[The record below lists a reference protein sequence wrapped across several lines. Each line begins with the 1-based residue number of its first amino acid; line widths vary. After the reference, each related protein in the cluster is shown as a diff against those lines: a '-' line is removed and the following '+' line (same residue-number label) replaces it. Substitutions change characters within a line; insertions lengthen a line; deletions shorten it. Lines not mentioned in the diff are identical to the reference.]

1 MQHFLTLL
9 LFAILCSSGV
19 KHPTD
24 EYTYKVK
31 NLKPRDY
38 GIDAGT
44 WEKALSILNRRLSNN
59 EQDVQ
64 ALYLRAVT
72 RREMGIRKALILRK
86 MDWKRSTEDFEQ
98 ILEKDSLYHDV
109 LYQYGL
115 LQQYKKEF
123 EKAFELMHRQ
133 QQLSGKKGY
142 IEASIFRMYR
152 YYFTEHPPADLEA
165 WFAEHASDYAT
176 YFEAEVLRLNGDLE
190 DADKLLGDLLKKN
203 LDIAAQPLLL
213 SKARIY
219 YGLDKAEIAQ
229 SYVLQAIDTI
239 EDEVSARLFLEDVK
253 YILSD
258 EEINRYTTIDQ
269 PHAYRQFFSN
279 VLEKR
284 NPTRADKVD
293 LRLQV
298 HYERLIEAES
308 IYAQYEP
315 RESFR
320 VIKRTERN
328 QTADRDFPRAYWLN
342 GEIGDRGLIFIRH
355 GKPDDIAASV
365 TENTEFIESWRY
377 LNPDLVFHFE
387 GHSGLGVLIPSL
399 PNNIDV
405 LEAREIW
412 GGGYALLSQSL
423 RRKQSLAGTSRSRT
437 NDLDIINYNNELFDQ
452 GIEDVG
458 SGLTTDR
465 YVWPGELKHIN
476 LPYMVSSFR
485 TEDKKTRVDI
495 HFAIPIG
502 DAIEGADPVPERL
515 TLDVGFAV
523 HDTMWNALHKQLE
536 LRAITPANYHK
547 DDSAIDLV
555 QFIASSDSYHVNLH
569 VGIDEVQ
576 RKGSYLFGYRVPDY
590 TSEELMLSDIIPA
603 SRILPAEEEGRYT
616 KNGLDIFANP
626 GRGFDRKNPLSLYYE
641 VYNLTYGSDD
651 RTSYTIT
658 YTLEEQKNRK
668 RIFRRKQNL
677 ALSLTVEREGTDRT
691 AIEYSELD
699 VSSVKKGAYD
709 LKVTITDKHSGYS
722 VTNYREIA
730 LD

>member
-9 LFAILCSSGV
+9 LLAVISSSSV
-19 KHPTD
+19 THPND

-38 GIDAGT
+38 GIDVAT
-44 WEKALSILNRRLSNN
+44 WEKALSILNRRLGEN
-59 EQDVQ
+59 EQDTQ
-64 ALYLRAVT
+64 ALYLRAIT

-98 ILEKDSLYHDV
+98 LLEKDSLYHDA

-133 QQLSGKKGY
+133 QRMSGKKGY
-142 IEASIFRMYR
+142 IEASIFRLYR
-152 YYFTEHPPADLEA
+152 YFFIEHPPSDLEK
-165 WFAEHASDYAT
+165 WFEDHPSDYAR
-176 YFEAEVLRLNGDLE
+176 YFEAEVLRLSGRVE
-190 DADKLLGDLLKKN
+190 DADKLFGDLLKEN
-203 LDIAAQPLLL
+203 LDIAVQPILL

-219 YGLDKAEIAQ
+219 YGLNRAEIAQ
-229 SYVLQAIDTI
+229 SYVQQAIDTI
-239 EDEVSARLFLEDVK
+239 DDEVSARLFLEDVK

-258 EEINRYTTIDQ
+258 EEIDRYTEINQ
-269 PHAYRQFFSN
+269 PKAYRQFFSN

-308 IYAQYEP
+308 LYTQFEP

-342 GEIGDRGLIFIRH
+342 GELGDRGLIFIRQ

-365 TENTEFIESWRY
+365 TEDTEFIESWRY

-387 GHSGLGVLIPSL
+387 GHSGLGVLIPTL
-399 PNNIDV
+399 PNDIDV

-423 RRKQSLAGTSRSRT
+423 RRRQSSAGTSRSRT

-458 SGLTTDR
+458 RGLTTDR
-465 YVWPGELKHIN
+465 YVWPGELKHID

-502 DAIEGADPVPERL
+502 AAIEGVDPVPGRL

-523 HDTMWNALHKQLE
+523 HDTLWNALHKHLE
-536 LRAITPANYHK
+536 LRAITPGNYDK
-547 DDSAIDLV
+547 NDSAVDLV
-555 QFIASSDSYHVNLH
+555 QFIAPPDSYHVNLH
-569 VGIDEVQ
+569 VGIDEVR

-590 TSEELMLSDIIPA
+590 SSEELLISDIVPAARIIPA
-603 SRILPAEEEGRYT
+603 DEDGRYT
-616 KNGLDIFANP
+616 KNGLDIYANP
-626 GRGFDRKNPLSLYYE
+626 GRGFRRDTPLALYYE
-641 VYNLTYGSDD
+641 VYNLTYGPDD
-651 RTSYTIT
+651 LASYTIT

-668 RIFRRKQNL
+668 KLFKRKQNL
-677 ALSLTVEREGTDRT
+677 ALSLTVEREGTERT

-709 LKVTITDKHSGYS
+709 LKVTITDNYTGQR
-722 VTNYREIA
+722 VTNYREIE

>member
-1 MQHFLTLL
+1 MQHFITLL
-9 LFAILCSSGV
+9 VLAFLSSSSV
-19 KHPTD
+19 VHPTD

-44 WEKALSILNRRLSNN
+44 WEKALSILNRRLGNN

-64 ALYLRAVT
+64 ALYLRAIT

-98 ILEKDSLYHDV
+98 VLAKDSLYHDV

-133 QQLSGKKGY
+133 QRLSGKKGY
-142 IEASIFRMYR
+142 IEASIFRLYR
-152 YYFTEHPPADLEA
+152 YFFTEQPPSDLEA
-165 WFAEHASDYAT
+165 WFGEHDSDYAR
-176 YFEAEVLRLNGDLE
+176 YFEAEVLRLNGE
-190 DADKLLGDLLKKN
+190 SEKADKLLGDLLKKN
-203 LDIAAQPLLL
+203 LAIAAQPILL
-213 SKARIY
+213 SRARIY
-219 YGLDKAEIAQ
+219 YGLNRAEIAQ

-258 EEINRYTTIDQ
+258 EEINRFTKINQ
-269 PHAYRQFFSN
+269 PRGYRQFFSN

-284 NPTRADKVD
+284 NPTRADQVD

-308 IYAQYEP
+308 LYTQYEP

-342 GEIGDRGLIFIRH
+342 GELGDRGLIFIRQ

-365 TENTEFIESWRY
+365 TEDTEFIESWRY

-387 GHSGLGVLIPSL
+387 GHSGLGVLIPTL
-399 PNNIDV
+399 PNDIDV

-423 RRKQSLAGTSRSRT
+423 RRKQSSAGTSRSRT

-458 SGLTTDR
+458 AGLTTDR
-465 YVWPGELKHIN
+465 YVWPGELKHID

-485 TEDKKTRVDI
+485 TEDNKTQVDI

-502 DAIEGADPVPERL
+502 AAIEGADPVPDRL

-523 HDTMWNALHKQLE
+523 HDTTWNALHKQLE
-536 LRAITPANYHK
+536 LRAITPGNYRE

-555 QFIASSDSYHVNLH
+555 QFIAPPDSYHVNLH
-569 VGIDEVQ
+569 VGIDEVR

-590 TSEELMLSDIIPA
+590 SSEELMLSDIIPA
-603 SRILPAEEEGRYT
+603 SRIVQTDEGGRYT
-616 KNGLDIFANP
+616 KNGVGIYANP
-626 GRGFDRKNPLSLYYE
+626 GRGFRKENPLALYYE

-658 YTLEEQKNRK
+658 YTLEERKKNK
-668 RIFRRKQNL
+668 RLFRRKQNL
-677 ALSLTVEREGTDRT
+677 VLSLSVERDGTDRT

-709 LKVTITDKHSGYS
+709 LQVTITDNHTGYS
-722 VTNYREIA
+722 VTKYREIE